1 MRETYVVT
9 APTEEPLS
17 LDQVK
22 NHLRVDVGEDDVWLM
37 GAIRAARERA
47 EAVTGRALVTR
58 TVEVTRDGWPAGPVW
73 VLPHPP
79 LQSVTSIKY
88 TDVAG
93 VEATFDAANYLVD
106 ARSTPGRIVLKTAAG
121 WPSAVLREVNGV
133 VVRYV
138 AGYGL
143 RGAVPREIV
152 EGMLLA
158 VGEMYE
164 NRENAP
170 GAGVGVAERMWL
182 KHRVFFSW

>member
-58 TVEVTRDGWPAGPVW
+58 TVEVTRDNWPAGPVW
-73 VLPHPP
+73 ILPQPP

-88 TDVAG
+88 TTAAG
-93 VEATFDAANYLVD
+93 VEATFDAGNYLVD
-106 ARSTPGRIVLKTAAG
+106 TRSTPGRVVLKTAAS

-182 KHRVFFSW
+182 KYRVFLNW